1 MRKLFLILPLIT
13 AAAPSVVAQSD
24 PLETANQSVREVTKQ
39 VLSFTLEE
47 RTRWEEKFGVTFG
60 KAVNQQD
67 MLSRLRFGAQL
78 KPTSW
83 LRVYAMG
90 QDTRVPFY
98 GTTAPNTMRDTVDLQ
113 EAYVE
118 LFGARKTGFIASFG
132 RQMLDYGE
140 TRLIGSPQWS
150 NVSRTYDFGRA
161 GYRTAKARLE
171 VLLVSPVKVL
181 PDAFN
186 KPELGDRI
194 FGTYDVFPSVWRKS
208 SFDVYMLRHSQNK
221 IGGWTGAGTLG
232 TNSFGGRW
240 YGSLPNKLGYS
251 FEGIGQTGHLG
262 PLTQRAYA
270 LFFGVTRDV
279 AVKRKQVRLSG
290 EYKLASGTNA
300 GAVNSGTF
308 DQLSPSNHD
317 KFGHEDL
324 FGWRNLRT
332 LRSVD
337 TINLSKAFALNIMYS
352 NHWLYSATDSLYSSQ
367 GTSVAISKT
376 GAAGTH
382 VGQETDAF
390 VTYKYQH
397 HTFGAGFGH
406 FYKGEFVANAT
417 SHINPRYFYV
427 FQQYTLK

>member
-1 MRKLFLILPLIT
+1 MRRLLHILPLIT
-13 AAAPSVVAQSD
+13 ATAPIVVGQSD
-24 PLETANQSVREVTKQ
+24 PLDTANQSVRERTKQ

-47 RTRWEEKFGVTFG
+47 RTRWEEKFGVNFG

-67 MLSRLRFGAQL
+67 MLSRLRIGGQF

-98 GTTAPNTMRDTVDLQ
+98 GVPAPNTMRDTMDLQ

-118 LFGARKTGFIASFG
+118 LFANRKTGLTASFG

-150 NVSRTYDFGRA
+150 NVSRTYDFGRVA
-161 GYRTAKARLE
+161 YRTAKARLE
-171 VLLVSPVKVL
+171 VLLVSPVKIL
-181 PDAFN
+181 SDAFN

-194 FGTYDVFPSVWRKS
+194 FGTYDVFPAIWRKS
-208 SFDVYMLRHSQNK
+208 SIDVYVLRHSQNK

-232 TNSFGGRW
+232 TNSFGARW
-240 YGSLPNKLGYS
+240 YGALPNKVAYS

-270 LFFGVTRDV
+270 LFFGVSRDV
-279 AVKRKQVRLSG
+279 AVKHKQVRFSG
-290 EYKLASGTNA
+290 EYKLASGTKA
-300 GAVNSGTF
+300 GATNSGTF

-324 FGWRNLRT
+324 FGWRNLKT
-332 LRSVD
+332 LRSLD
-337 TINLSKAFALNIMYS
+337 TINLTKVFALNFMYC
-352 NHWLYSATDSLYSSQ
+352 NHWLYSATDSLYNSQ
-367 GTSVAISKT
+367 GSSLAISKT
-376 GAAGTH
+376 GTAGAH

-390 VTYKYQH
+390 VTYKYQR

-427 FQQYTLK
+427 FQQYSLK